1 MKYNNAQ
8 SAFED
13 LYRLIS
19 SIGEEEKH
27 SKALY
32 NIGFEILN
40 PLDNLIETPWRK
52 WSKDYADFE
61 WEWYLSGDRSGK
73 EIAKRAKI
81 WEKCMDKDGNVNSNY
96 GWHWQQND
104 QISYVVDEL
113 NKNPESRRAS
123 ISIYDA
129 KNRHNFE
136 NDTPCTYAI
145 NFSIREGRLQMCV
158 MMRSNDL
165 WYGFCNDQYFFSKL
179 QKLVAGMLALPVG
192 SYYHFVNNLHIY
204 NNFLNK
210 NK

>member
-1 MKYNNAQ
+1 MEYKNAQ
-8 SAFED
+8 LAFEHI
-13 LYRLIS
+13 YRLIS
-19 SIGEEEKH
+19 NTGKSEKH

-52 WSKDYADFE
+52 WSKEYADFE
-61 WEWYLSGDRSGK
+61 WQWYLSGDKSGE
-73 EIAKRAKI
+73 EISKRAKI
-81 WEKCMDKDGNVNSNY
+81 WKKCMDENGNVNSNY

-145 NFSIREGRLQMCV
+145 NFSIRYSKLQMCV

-179 QKLVAGMLALPVG
+179 QKLVADRLNLKVG

-204 NNFLNK
+204 NNFLKK